1 MMNYV
6 LPMFIGGLTLP
17 VYPRAWPFRT
27 YFIVTYL
34 VKIVNDRSEHNF
46 VCNFHK
52 PPSANQKQQKP
63 SQEPRKFVRWR
74 ALKQ

>member
-1 MMNYV
+1 MIELCSEY
-6 LPMFIGGLTLP
+6 LSSDLFIYL
-17 VYPRAWPFRT
+17 
-27 YFIVTYL
+27 VTYL